1 MESALSFL
9 SRSFLFDPI
18 FIYEKQ
24 IWLFYNQTYRKRKN
38 KIISITQYKV
48 ISKMS
53 DPNPPPQPNPGD
65 PVPQPDPN
73 NPEPMPVGSRQT

>member
-1 MESALSFL
+1 M
-9 SRSFLFDPI
+9 
-18 FIYEKQ
+18 
-24 IWLFYNQTYRKRKN
+24 
-38 KIISITQYKV
+38 TQYMV

-73 NPEPMPVGSRQT
+73 NPEPIPVGSRQT

>member
-1 MESALSFL
+1 MKSTVSFL
-9 SRSFLFDPI
+9 LRSFLFDPI
-18 FIYEKQ
+18 SFHEKPL
-24 IWLFYNQTYRKRKN
+24 WLFCNQTVEKRKN

-73 NPEPMPVGSRQT
+73 NPEPIPVGSRQT